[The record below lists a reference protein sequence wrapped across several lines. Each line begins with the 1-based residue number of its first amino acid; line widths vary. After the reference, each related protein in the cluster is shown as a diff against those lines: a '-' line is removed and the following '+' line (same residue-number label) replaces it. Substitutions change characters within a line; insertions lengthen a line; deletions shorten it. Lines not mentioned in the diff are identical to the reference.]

1 MSLTEVLGVAAG
13 AACVLLAIRQIVWT
27 WPVGL
32 TNNIFFFVLFWRA
45 KLYADASLQIVYM
58 AISLYGWWNWLYGGS
73 QHSRLKVT
81 RATKSEAGALALA
94 AATATATIYFILRRF
109 TDSNVPLG
117 DATTTALSLTAQ
129 YMVSKKHLENWFVW
143 IAADVIYIGL
153 YLYKGLYLTA
163 VLYAGFIAMCV
174 AGWMQWR
181 KSWRSTPEIGE
192 ATAG

>member
-58 AISLYGWWNWLYGGS
+58 AISLYGWWNWLYGGK

-81 RATKSEAGALALA
+81 RATRTEAAALALA
-94 AATATATIYFILRRF
+94 AAAATATIYFILRRF

-129 YMVSKKHLENWFVW
+129 YMVSKKHLENWLVW
-143 IAADVIYIGL
+143 IAADVIYIAL
-153 YLYKGLYLTA
+153 YLYKGLNLTA
-163 VLYAGFIAMCV
+163 VLYAGFIAMSV